1 LIRRIAKAA
10 KHVKVTWVFVRQGG
24 SHEVWSCGA
33 IMVTIPRHREIN
45 ELTAQ
50 GIMKDLEAVPGKDW
64 WRN

>member
-10 KHVKVTWVFVRQGG
+10 KQVEVTWAFVRQDG

-50 GIMKDLEAVPGKDW
+50 GIMKDLEAALGKDW
-64 WRN
+64 SRN